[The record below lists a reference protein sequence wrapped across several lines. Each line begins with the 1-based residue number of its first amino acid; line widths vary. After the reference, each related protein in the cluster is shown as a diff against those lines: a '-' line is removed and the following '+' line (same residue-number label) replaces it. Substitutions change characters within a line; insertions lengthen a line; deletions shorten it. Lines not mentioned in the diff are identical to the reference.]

1 MARTFADCTDAT
13 ASGDTTETL
22 VGTITLSS
30 KAKRIVGVW
39 SSMIGGAAL
48 THSEAISGII
58 RLDSPD
64 FSVTPFKIPTA
75 QVDSITSGMMGYE
88 PRIIPVSIPCAGNGR
103 VSCYVTNDMALTG
116 AHKTRVGLIYEG
128 DE

>member
-1 MARTFADCTDAT
+1 MRTFADCTDAT

-22 VGTITLSS
+22 VGTITLS
-30 KAKRIVGVW
+30 ARARRIVGVW
-39 SSMIGGAAL
+39 STMIGAAAL

-64 FSVTPFKIPTA
+64 FNVAPFKIPTP

-88 PRIIPVSIPCAGNGR
+88 PRIIPVNIPCTGNGR
-103 VSCYVTNDMALTG
+103 LTAYVTNDMALTG
-116 AHKTRVGLIYEG
+116 AHKTRVGIIYEG

>member
-1 MARTFADCTDAT
+1 MRTFADCTDAT

-30 KAKRIVGVW
+30 RAKRIIGVW
-39 SSMIGGAAL
+39 STMIGAAAL
-48 THSEAISGII
+48 THSENVSGII

-64 FSVTPFKIPTA
+64 FTIAPFKFPTA
-75 QVDSITSGMMGYE
+75 QLASITSGMTSYE
-88 PRIIPVSIPCAGNGR
+88 PRIIPVNIPCTGSGR
-103 VSCYVTNDMALTG
+103 VTAYVTNDMALTG
-116 AHKTRVGLIYEG
+116 AHKTRVGVVYEG

>member
-1 MARTFADCTDAT
+1 MRTFADCTEAT

-30 KAKRIVGVW
+30 RARRIVGVW

-64 FSVTPFKIPTA
+64 FTMSPFKIPTC
-75 QVDSITSGMMGYE
+75 QVDSITSGMTSYE
-88 PRIIPVSIPCAGNGR
+88 PRIIPVSIPCTGSGR
-103 VSCYVTNDMALTG
+103 VTAYVTNDMALTG

>member
-1 MARTFADCTDAT
+1 VRTFADCTDAT

-22 VGTITLSS
+22 VGTITLSA

-39 SSMIGGAAL
+39 CSMIGGAVL
-48 THSEAISGII
+48 THSENVSGII

-64 FSVTPFKIPTA
+64 FSISPFKFPTPQLA
-75 QVDSITSGMMGYE
+75 SITSGMTSYE
-88 PRIIPVSIPCAGNGR
+88 PRIIPVNIPATGSGK
-103 VSCYVTNDMALTG
+103 VTAYVTNDMALTG